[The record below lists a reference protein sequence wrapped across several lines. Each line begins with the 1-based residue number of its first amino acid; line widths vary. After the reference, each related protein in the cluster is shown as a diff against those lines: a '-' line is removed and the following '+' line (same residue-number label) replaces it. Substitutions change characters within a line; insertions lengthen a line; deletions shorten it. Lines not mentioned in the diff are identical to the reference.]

1 MPFTIGFAFIIVV
14 VLAMVQI
21 SFFRALP
28 PFAKR
33 VLAYFPMLAIA
44 LNFSLSFV
52 ILFFTGTAY
61 FIGPMNLAASV
72 IFGLYITA
80 YKKARGIHKVK
91 RGRFKFPT
99 LREEK
104 PDGNWLF

>member
-21 SFFRALP
+21 TVFRALP
-28 PFAKR
+28 SFARR
-33 VLAYFPMLAIA
+33 VLAYVPLFAIT
-44 LNFSLSFV
+44 LNFSLSFL
-52 ILFFTGTAY
+52 IFFFTGTAY

-72 IFGLYITA
+72 IFGFYITA

-91 RGRFKFPT
+91 RGKLKFPT
-99 LREEK
+99 LKEK
-104 PDGNWLF
+104 NPKGNWLF